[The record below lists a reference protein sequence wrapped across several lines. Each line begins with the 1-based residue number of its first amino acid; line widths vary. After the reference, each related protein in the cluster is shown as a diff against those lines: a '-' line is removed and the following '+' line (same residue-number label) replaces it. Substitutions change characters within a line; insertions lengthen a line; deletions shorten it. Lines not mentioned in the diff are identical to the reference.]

1 MILMPGNDFPPAM
14 ATQTPP
20 TDARTLRATFD
31 AVEPLTVGVEEELML
46 LDPAT
51 FDLAPVGPAVLERL
65 GGDPRFKLELPA
77 AQMEIVLPPARSVS
91 ELAPQLA
98 AARRDL
104 AAAAEGLALLGGAGL
119 HPFAPV
125 EGVLNEGERYERIEH
140 EYGPVARRQLVFAFQ
155 VHVAVG
161 GADRTLAVYNAL
173 RAHLPDLAA
182 LAANAPFHGGRD
194 TGLASFRPI
203 IADMLPRQGMP
214 PPIASW
220 EAWADDLRWGA
231 RAGCLPEAG
240 QWWFELR
247 PHPAYGT
254 LELRVPDTQ
263 ATVADAA
270 AIAAVAHALV
280 AWLAADAPE
289 GSVPPG
295 APSWRI
301 EENRWVAARH
311 GLDGSFADLSDGET
325 ISVRERLHALLDELE
340 PVAAGLGAAEQL
352 AHAREMV
359 VANGADRMRAAA
371 PGNPRGAAAWL
382 ARRFLEGC

>member
-1 MILMPGNDFPPAM
+1 MILMPGNRLPHAM

-31 AVEPLTVGVEEELML
+31 AVEPLTVGIEEELML

-91 ELAPQLA
+91 ALAPQLA

-104 AAAAEGLALLGGAGL
+104 AVAADGLALLGGAGL

-125 EGVLNEGERYERIEH
+125 EGVLNEGERYERIER

-173 RAHLPDLAA
+173 RAHLPELAV

-194 TGLASFRPI
+194 TGFASFRPI
-203 IADMLPRQGMP
+203 VADMLPRQGMP
-214 PPIASW
+214 PAIASW

-231 RAGCLPEAG
+231 RAGCLPG
-240 QWWFELR
+240 PGHWWFELR
-247 PHPAYGT
+247 PHPVYGT

-270 AIAAVAHALV
+270 AVAAVAHALV
-280 AWLAADAPE
+280 ARLVDHAPE
-289 GSVPPG
+289 GKLKPG
-295 APSWRI
+295 PSWRI

-311 GLDGSFADLSDGET
+311 GLAGGFADVHSGET
-325 ISVRERLHALLDELE
+325 VPVRTRLGALLDELE
-340 PVAAGLGAAEQL
+340 PVAAGLGAADHL

-359 VANGADRMRAAA
+359 AANGADRMRAAA
-371 PGNPRGAAAWL
+371 PGDPRGAAAWL
-382 ARRFLEGC
+382 AGRFLEGC